1 MAKYVCSLI
10 TVSDIAR
17 SRAFYEGML
26 GQKVNLDLGP
36 NVSFHGGFAIHER
49 THFESL
55 LGDGSESHAWAE
67 RTSSAPSEVA
77 GVSARAA
84 DGPVPAEGAA
94 RTWGELYFEEDA
106 IETIASSLRAAGV
119 AFVHPPREQPWA
131 QRVFRCLDP
140 DGHMVEVGESL
151 EATARRL
158 VGAGMNA
165 EAAAKRMG
173 MPAEFVENALSAADK
188 DA

>member
-55 LGDGSESHAWAE
+55 LGDGSESHAWAG
-67 RTSSAPSEVA
+67 RTASGDVA
-77 GVSARAA
+77 DVSVPAA
-84 DGPVPAEGAA
+84 AVPVPAEGAA

-119 AFVHPPREQPWA
+119 AFVHPLREQPWA

-158 VGAGMNA
+158 VGGGMNA